1 MIRANDLEFLKLKL
15 NINTEDNIEKI
26 TRLTGRETIL
36 LIYKII
42 SAELPTLSKSFC
54 WLKVL
59 ISLKTLDLK
68 IMN

>member
-42 SAELPTLSKSFC
+42 SAELRANTI
-54 WLKVL
+54 KVFL
-59 ISLKTLDLK
+59 LVKK
-68 IMN
+68 F

>member
-42 SAELPTLSKSFC
+42 SAELRPTLSKSF
-54 WLKVL
+54 LLVK
-59 ISLKTLDLK
+59 KF
-68 IMN
+68 